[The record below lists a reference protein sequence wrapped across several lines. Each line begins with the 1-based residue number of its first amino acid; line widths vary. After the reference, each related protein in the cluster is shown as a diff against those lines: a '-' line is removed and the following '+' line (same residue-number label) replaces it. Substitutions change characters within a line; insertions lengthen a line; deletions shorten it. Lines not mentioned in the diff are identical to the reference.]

1 MAGSTPVDLWN
12 TADSSDTDVESFHSC
27 LTNFADLHE
36 FPLSKVE
43 VEKKISEIKD
53 WVEKQKKSSDEKA
66 KKELAQN
73 MGRFATSTVSG
84 IQKMGSGDVPGG
96 TLEIISGV
104 GVFIGEVVGGPI
116 GAAVGAIIGTICSII
131 GAIFGASK
139 PQQPSFIEQ
148 VAEVVHKELVEF
160 NSKLQ
165 DQKYDGLKLR
175 VSDQSA
181 QLQKMKRG
189 EKLDDPNLWNDY
201 VQFMGELGNRIQSPL
216 PYKYEDNLT
225 KDPDVADFVR
235 ALMTYCQAYG
245 CFNALLISAKG
256 TFARLG
262 KEYNEDDKRAHRKII
277 SQMQYLK
284 DKLAFLFEEKY
295 LTFLGRLSS
304 EGGKLTKLVAFNRN
318 QAARS
323 LVEMATQ
330 GFGFPKLLD
339 YDTVELK
346 AEIASRQSVKLKLE
360 GHPFERFG
368 SFDLVDLCLLQF
380 INETPYPLKV
390 VGGTVH
396 KSKDSQFTEVVQRR
410 SSVVR
415 PIISLDCG
423 YVIIY
428 MDGKLR
434 SDDEPHGPDVTHI
447 IEFALCYSKERVNIQ
462 DKTYSEFTKGKDT
475 YDKMN
480 EKEKT
485 IYWKTGEGSHYMA
498 NAVSYKILV
507 PHGLDPFPNT
517 PNPYS
522 PGAPRYR
529 IRFLFQDFD
538 PFHDFVTA
546 EKGRVHNDT

>member
-12 TADSSDTDVESFHSC
+12 TADSSDTDESLASFHTC
-27 LTNFADLHE
+27 LTNFVDSHE

-66 KKELAQN
+66 KKELVQN

-165 DQKYDGLKLR
+165 DEKYDGLKLR

-181 QLQKMKRG
+181 QLQKMRRG

-245 CFNALLISAKG
+245 CFNALLINAKG

-262 KEYNEDDKRAHRKII
+262 KEYDEDDKRADRKIT
-277 SQMQYLK
+277 SQMKNLK
-284 DKLAFLFEEKY
+284 EKLAFLFEKKY
-295 LTFLGRLSS
+295 LTFLGRLPS
-304 EGGKLTKLVAFNRN
+304 EGGKLTKLVAFTRN

-323 LVEMATQ
+323 LVEMTTQ

-360 GHPFERFG
+360 GY
-368 SFDLVDLCLLQF
+368 SFIWPAYFLFPSLLF

-390 VGGTVH
+390 VGRSVH
-396 KSKDSQFTEVVQRR
+396 KGKDSPFTRVVQRR
-410 SSVVR
+410 SSVVIPNR
-415 PIISLDCG
+415 TLDFG

-428 MDGKLR
+428 MDGKLH
-434 SDDEPHGPDVTHI
+434 SDDEPLGPDVTHI
-447 IEFALCYSKERVNIQ
+447 IEFAMDVFKREVNIQ

-475 YDKMN
+475 WDKMN

-498 NAVSYKILV
+498 YAFFEREV
-507 PHGLDPFPNT
+507 
-517 PNPYS
+517 
-522 PGAPRYR
+522 
-529 IRFLFQDFD
+529 RFLFQDFD

-546 EKGRVHNDT
+546 EKGRAHNDT